1 MFKFKG
7 EFAVWIC
14 AGRGVI
20 HLRADNCVH
29 TIATRDA
36 CVRDELHEVGRD
48 DMFLLGNS
56 QVRQLIRGFALQG
69 GKVCVV
75 PILALLDVLADRWGT
90 VIALAS
96 VCCFALLSAAY

>member
-1 MFKFKG
+1 MFKLKR
-7 EFAVWIC
+7 ELAILIC
-14 AGRGVI
+14 SGRGVI
-20 HLRADNCVH
+20 HLRADNSAH

-36 CVRDELHEVGRD
+36 CVRGELHEVGRD

-56 QVRQLIRGFALQG
+56 QVRQLIRGLALQG

-96 VCCFALLSAAY
+96 VCCFALLPAAY